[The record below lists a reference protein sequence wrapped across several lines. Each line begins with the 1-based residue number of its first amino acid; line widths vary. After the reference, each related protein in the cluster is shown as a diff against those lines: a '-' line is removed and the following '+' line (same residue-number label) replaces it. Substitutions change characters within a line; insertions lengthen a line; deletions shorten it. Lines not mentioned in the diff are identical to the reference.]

1 MKSIGKAGKLKTIIL
16 EDDFFLKTILEMM
29 CNQHP
34 DILYL
39 GAFDDVGPALKCM
52 EQASVDLVL
61 LDVQLRSSNGYE
73 LLKHL
78 PVETRV
84 VVVSSNPATEKPE
97 APIQVTA
104 FLSKPVRKEQFLQVI
119 FDIKQQ
125 MDKLG

>member
-1 MKSIGKAGKLKTIIL
+1 MAGKIKTIIL

-29 CNQHP
+29 CKQHP

-39 GAFDDVGPALKCM
+39 GAFEDVGPAVSCIEREL
-52 EQASVDLVL
+52 VDLVL

-78 PVETRV
+78 PSSTRV

-97 APIQVTA
+97 APIPVTA
-104 FLSKPVRKEQFLQVI
+104 FLSKPVRREQFLQLIV
-119 FDIKQQ
+119 DIKQQ
-125 MDKLG
+125 MDKFG

>member
-1 MKSIGKAGKLKTIIL
+1 MKSIGKDGKLKTIIL

-29 CNQHP
+29 CKQHP
-34 DILYL
+34 DILCL
-39 GAFDDVGPALKCM
+39 GAFDDVGPALKFM

-84 VVVSSNPATEKPE
+84 VVVSSNPAAEKPE
-97 APIQVTA
+97 WPIPVTA
-104 FLSKPVRKEQFLQVI
+104 FLSKPVRKEQFLQLIV
-119 FDIKQQ
+119 DIKQQ